1 MRPGCVG
8 GGIHAARLQWD
19 PMTAPLPSVV
29 LYARAGCHL
38 CEEARAALDLL
49 LADRASRGLAA
60 PPVVERDIEADE
72 ALHRAFAFTIP
83 VVEVGE
89 HRLELATSLAK
100 LRRLLAD
107 ALDPAD
113 ATDPAR

>member
-1 MRPGCVG
+1 M
-8 GGIHAARLQWD
+8 A
-19 PMTAPLPSVV
+19 APLPHVV

-49 LADRASRGLAA
+49 LADRATRGLPA

-72 ALHRAFAFTIP
+72 ALHRAYAFTIP
-83 VVEVGE
+83 VVEVGA

-107 ALDPAD
+107 ALDGPVDGDAGAGPAAEAAD
-113 ATDPAR
+113 GAGTAR

>member
-1 MRPGCVG
+1 M
-8 GGIHAARLQWD
+8 A
-19 PMTAPLPSVV
+19 APLPHVV

-49 LADRASRGLAA
+49 LADRATRGLPA

-72 ALHRAFAFTIP
+72 VLHRAYAFTIP
-83 VVEVGE
+83 VVEVGA

-107 ALDPAD
+107 ALDGPVDRDAGAGPAAEAAD
-113 ATDPAR
+113 GAGTAR

>member
-1 MRPGCVG
+1 M
-8 GGIHAARLQWD
+8 A
-19 PMTAPLPSVV
+19 APLPHVV

-49 LADRASRGLAA
+49 LSDRAARGLPA
-60 PPVVERDIEADE
+60 PPVIERDIEVDE
-72 ALHRAFAFTIP
+72 ALHRAYAFTIP
-83 VVEVGE
+83 VVEVGP

-107 ALDPAD
+107 ALDAPPD
-113 ATDPAR
+113 ALDAPPDGHAAGAPPTGATR

>member
-1 MRPGCVG
+1 
-8 GGIHAARLQWD
+8 
-19 PMTAPLPSVV
+19 MTAPLPSVV

-49 LADRASRGLAA
+49 LDDRAARGLAA

-72 ALHRAFAFTIP
+72 ALHRAYAFTIP

-107 ALDPAD
+107 ALDGSEMAD
-113 ATDPAR
+113 VGR